1 MGLFNHAKREPS
13 HTNETADIHQLA
25 STGAALWRKREEL
38 GLSLHDLAAQL
49 NMGDEQLS
57 ALEAGERS
65 NLPEAVFIRASVRR
79 IASKLG
85 LDPEPLIAKLR
96 DLDQNESSVA
106 SKRQVDQTP
115 RLNNK
120 ESRPAANTNKEQRG
134 HWHWLRLVSGLA
146 AASAAIA
153 AGWSWSQTANLVPAK
168 QQQELSQPVAKP
180 VATQTPTLGR
190 TSPKTVTIL
199 TSEPS
204 WIAIR
209 NQGGDLLFEGMVD
222 QEKTLPA
229 GQALEIYAGR
239 PDLVRVNFG
248 SGQQGPL
255 GPIDRVR
262 WHPITAAQSPPA
274 PTL

>member
-1 MGLFNHAKREPS
+1 MALFNHGQRES
-13 HTNETADIHQLA
+13 GQTHDRVEVNHLVNA
-25 STGAALWRKREEL
+25 GAALRQKREEQ
-38 GLSLHDLAAQL
+38 GFSLHDLASQL

-79 IASKLG
+79 IANKLG

-96 DLDQNESSVA
+96 DLDQGESSVA
-106 SKRQVDQTP
+106 PKRQVDQAP

-120 ESRPAANTNKEQRG
+120 ESRPAANANKEQRG
-134 HWHWLRLVSGLA
+134 HWHWLRLASGLA
-146 AASAAIA
+146 AASAGIA
-153 AGWSWSQTANLVPAK
+153 AGWTWSQTANLVPAK

-209 NQGGDLLFEGMVD
+209 NQNGELLFEGMVD
-222 QEKTLPA
+222 QEKTLTTD
-229 GQALEIYAGR
+229 QALEIYAGR

-248 SGQQGPL
+248 SGQLGPL
-255 GPIDRVR
+255 GPIDQVR
-262 WHPITAAQSPPA
+262 WYPITPEPSPTA

>member
-1 MGLFNHAKREPS
+1 MALFNHGQRES
-13 HTNETADIHQLA
+13 SQTNDRVEVNHLVNA
-25 STGAALWRKREEL
+25 GAALRQKREEQ
-38 GLSLHDLAAQL
+38 GLSLHDLASQL

-79 IASKLG
+79 IANKLG

-96 DLDQNESSVA
+96 DLDQGESSVA
-106 SKRQVDQTP
+106 SKRQVDQDP

-120 ESRPAANTNKEQRG
+120 DARPAAIANKEQRRRWG
-134 HWHWLRLVSGLA
+134 WLRLVSGLA

-153 AGWSWSQTANLVPAK
+153 AGWTWSQTANLVPAK
-168 QQQELSQPVAKP
+168 QQQELSQPVA
-180 VATQTPTLGR
+180 TQTPTLGK

-209 NQGGDLLFEGMVD
+209 NQNGELLFEGMVD
-222 QEKTLPA
+222 QEKTLTTD
-229 GQALEIYAGR
+229 QALEIYAGR

-248 SGQQGPL
+248 SGQLGPL
-255 GPIDRVR
+255 GPIDQVR
-262 WHPITAAQSPPA
+262 WYSITAEQSPTA

>member
-13 HTNETADIHQLA
+13 HTNETADVNQLA
-25 STGAALWRKREEL
+25 STGASLRGKREEL
-38 GLSLHDLAAQL
+38 GLSLHDLASQL

-57 ALEAGERS
+57 ALEAGDRS

-85 LDPEPLIAKLR
+85 LDPEPLISQLR
-96 DLDQNESSVA
+96 DLEQGESSVT
-106 SKRQVDQTP
+106 SKRGVDQEP
-115 RLNNK
+115 RLNNND
-120 ESRPAANTNKEQRG
+120 SRPAANANEQRR
-134 HWHWLRLVSGLA
+134 HWHGIRLASGLA
-146 AASAAIA
+146 VASAAIA
-153 AGWSWSQTANLVPAK
+153 AGWSWSQTANLVPAQP
-168 QQQELSQPVAKP
+168 QQALSQSVTKP
-180 VATQTPTLGR
+180 VATKTPSLQEK
-190 TSPKTVTIL
+190 SPKTVTIL

-209 NQGGDLLFEGMVD
+209 NQGGDLLFEGLVD

-239 PDLVRVNFG
+239 PDLVRVNFC

-255 GPIDRVR
+255 GPIDQVR
-262 WHPITAAQSPPA
+262 WYPITAAQSPPA